1 MDKDTYQ
8 NWVKV
13 KEAFEESG
21 NTDNMFYHRACAI
34 VSSRVDPLAQVLG
47 DKTQD
52 DQ

>member
-1 MDKDTYQ
+1 MDNYTYE

-13 KEAFEESG
+13 KNAFEESG

-47 DKTQD
+47 DKTKD
-52 DQ
+52 EE